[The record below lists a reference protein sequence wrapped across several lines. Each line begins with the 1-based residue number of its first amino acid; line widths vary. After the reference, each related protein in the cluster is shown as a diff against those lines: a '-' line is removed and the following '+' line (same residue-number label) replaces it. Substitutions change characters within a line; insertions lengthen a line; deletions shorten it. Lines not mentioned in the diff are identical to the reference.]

1 MISSAEIQDLFNT
14 GGGTVVGQ
22 DGDKIGK
29 VGQVYL
35 DDQSGE
41 PEWVTVSTGLFGG
54 KESFVPLA
62 QSTLSGDE
70 IRVPYDKSK
79 VKDAPQIDSDSDGHI
94 SKDQEAELYSYY
106 SLADPD
112 PDRGAAETE
121 TVYNQDARTVSRGR
135 DDADAADAVGQDEGR
150 DTSGVTTDEAMTR
163 SEEQLKVGTAKV
175 ATGKAR
181 LRKFVVTEQQTVTVP
196 VRREEVTLEREPI
209 TDANRGD
216 AMDGPE
222 LSEEEHEM
230 TLHEEQ
236 VVVDKNVVPVERVTM
251 AKNIVSEDQQVTED
265 VRKEQIEHV
274 VDDHEEHTGAPV
286 ERADEVTHE
295 HHADG
300 GDVSPR

>member
-1 MISSAEIQDLFNT
+1 MISSTEIQDLVSS
-14 GGGTVVGQ
+14 GSGTVVGQ
-22 DGDKIGK
+22 DGDKIGT

-35 DDQSGE
+35 DDHTGD
-41 PEWVTVSTGLFGG
+41 PEWVTVSTGLFGT
-54 KESFVPLA
+54 KESFVPLG
-62 QSTLSGDE
+62 QSTLSGSE

-94 SKDQEAELYSYY
+94 SEDQKNDLYRYY
-106 SLADPD
+106 DLANPGA
-112 PDRGAAETE
+112 DRSAGQSGQSEQ
-121 TVYNQDARTVSRGR
+121 VYAQN
-135 DDADAADAVGQDEGR
+135 AVTGGSEGQ

-163 SEEQLKVGTAKV
+163 SEEQLKVGTEKV

-181 LRKFVVTEQQTVTVP
+181 LRKFIVTEQQTVTVP

-209 TDANRGD
+209 TDANVEN

-236 VVVDKNVVPVERVTM
+236 VVVDKNVVPVERVKM
-251 AKNIVSEDQQVTED
+251 SKNIVSDDQQVTED

-274 VDDHEEHTGAPV
+274 VDGQDDQLDHVSRKTGETDETETLTSPA
-286 ERADEVTHE
+286 AD
-295 HHADG
+295 
-300 GDVSPR
+300 PR